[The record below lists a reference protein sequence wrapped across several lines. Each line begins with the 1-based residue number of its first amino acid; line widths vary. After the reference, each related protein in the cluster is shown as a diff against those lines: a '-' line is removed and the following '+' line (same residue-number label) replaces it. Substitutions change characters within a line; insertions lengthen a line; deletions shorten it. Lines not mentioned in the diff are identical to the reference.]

1 MFGDRFVDKK
11 IVSVI
16 LEEIENIEDDDYLL
30 LFASEGCKAC
40 HKMKDAFSILYDAG
54 QVPCNTYCIDLRE
67 GVEMGRA
74 FTGFGLSNLPTLIHA
89 RQDEERKRWGGFF
102 DGDLRESAERLRV
115 VLDSAL
121 QATRDPCGG

>member
-1 MFGDRFVDKK
+1 M
-11 IVSVI
+11 IISVT
-16 LEEIENIEDDDYLL
+16 LDEVENIEDDDYLL
-30 LFASEGCKAC
+30 LFASEECKAC
-40 HKMKDAFSILYDAG
+40 HKMKGAFSILYDAG

-74 FTGFGLSNLPTLIHA
+74 FTGFGLSNLPTLIHT

-102 DGDLRESAERLRV
+102 GGDLRESAERLRL

-121 QATRDPCGG
+121 QATRDPSGG